1 MNNKVH
7 VVDGGWLLH
16 QIKWTRGATIKTIVT
31 TYVKYVKAKF
41 KDSTVVFDGYGEDA
55 SLKDHEHMRRMA
67 GKKVS
72 QDLTV
77 TPQLTISCDREVF
90 LANEKNKGALIMI
103 MSTEMANHNI
113 VVCQAK
119 DDADT
124 LIVKTAMDLV
134 TSMNTPVVVVAQDT
148 DILVLL
154 CYHRPSN
161 CSNLYLQSDAG
172 GLYDISTIDTVDR
185 EELLFKYGWSGN
197 DTVSCI
203 HGHTKCAL
211 YKCKFPASVITAFTS
226 ISSTESTIQ
235 TAGLRATQITYG
247 CGDTPLAR
255 TRYLK
260 FQKQASKGKVDPDRL
275 PPTDNATVQHSL
287 RVHLQVVAW
296 KHLNTS
302 VLKPIGRG
310 WELGGNGKLR
320 PKMLTCCIAPDNGI
334 CCNCKEG
341 GRQCQTMKCSCMKAG
356 MSCVSA
362 CGVCCGHCSNG
373 DTEEGDSDE
382 EESS

>member
-41 KDSTVVFDGYGEDA
+41 KDSTVVFDGYGEEA

-185 EELLFKYGWSGN
+185 EESM
-197 DTVSCI
+197 
-203 HGHTKCAL
+203 
-211 YKCKFPASVITAFTS
+211 
-226 ISSTESTIQ
+226 
-235 TAGLRATQITYG
+235 AGLEMTLFHPFMGIPNVLSTNANSPPVSSLHSQVSLQLN
-247 CGDTPLAR
+247 P
-255 TRYLK
+255 
-260 FQKQASKGKVDPDRL
+260 QSKQ
-275 PPTDNATVQHSL
+275 
-287 RVHLQVVAW
+287 
-296 KHLNTS
+296 
-302 VLKPIGRG
+302 
-310 WELGGNGKLR
+310 LG
-320 PKMLTCCIAPDNGI
+320 
-334 CCNCKEG
+334 
-341 GRQCQTMKCSCMKAG
+341 
-356 MSCVSA
+356 
-362 CGVCCGHCSNG
+362 
-373 DTEEGDSDE
+373 
-382 EESS
+382 